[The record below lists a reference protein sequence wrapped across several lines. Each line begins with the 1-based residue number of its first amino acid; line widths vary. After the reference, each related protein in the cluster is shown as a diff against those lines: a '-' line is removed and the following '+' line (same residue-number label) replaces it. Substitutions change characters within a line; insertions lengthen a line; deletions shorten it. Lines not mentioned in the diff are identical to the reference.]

1 MQWLTKVITDNKN
14 KISTVFAFVM
24 FLYEPLNSYFMNQ
37 PFEWKT
43 FIFLLFG
50 SLVSFSIGK
59 YPKNLFTGQ
68 NVSMSKEYQIDTK
81 GYATSDDLK
90 DKR

>member
-1 MQWLTKVITDNKN
+1 MTIYIIKTL
-14 KISTVFAFVM
+14 FAFVM

-50 SLVSFSIGK
+50 SIVSFSIGK
-59 YPKNLFTGQ
+59 YPKNLLTG
-68 NVSMSKEYQIDTK
+68 NNLTASKELQIDSK
-81 GYATSDDLK
+81 GFATSDNLK
-90 DKR
+90 

>member
-1 MQWLTKVITDNKN
+1 MEWLTKLITDNKD

-59 YPKNLFTGQ
+59 YPKNLLTG
-68 NVSMSKEYQIDTK
+68 NNLSASKEYQIGNK
-81 GYATSDDLK
+81 GFATSDDLK
-90 DKR
+90 

>member
-1 MQWLTKVITDNKN
+1 MQSLTKFITGNKD
-14 KISTVFAFVM
+14 KISTLFAFVM

-50 SLVSFSIGK
+50 SIVSFSIGK
-59 YPKNLFTGQ
+59 YPKNLLTG
-68 NVSMSKEYQIDTK
+68 NNLTASKELQIEDK
-81 GYATSDDLK
+81 GFATSDDLK
-90 DKR
+90 

>member
-1 MQWLTKVITDNKN
+1 MQSLTKFITGNKD
-14 KISTVFAFVM
+14 KISTLFAFVM

-43 FIFLLFG
+43 FIFLVFG

-59 YPKNLFTGQ
+59 YPKNL
-68 NVSMSKEYQIDTK
+68 VSGNNLSASKELQIDNK

-90 DKR
+90 GK

>member
-1 MQWLTKVITDNKN
+1 MEFLTKLITENKD

-59 YPKNLFTGQ
+59 YPKNLLTG
-68 NVSMSKEYQIDTK
+68 NNLSASKEYQIGNK
-81 GYATSDDLK
+81 GFATSDDLK
-90 DKR
+90 